1 MNDLQRVRKDDL
13 LRFIKWMTDYPEL
26 WNIISMDNY
35 VDTDKCIEVIEELE
49 QQGFYLLIPL
59 FLSHN
64 INSNVEKGLDKF
76 IVKKVLESWTDKSIE
91 EISTEFKS
99 ILRSV

>member
-1 MNDLQRVRKDDL
+1 MTDLQKARKDDM

-26 WNIISMDNY
+26 WNLISMDNDA
-35 VDTDKCIEVIEELE
+35 DTDKCIEVIEELE
-49 QQGFYLLIPL
+49 RQEFYLLIPL

-64 INSNVEKGLDKF
+64 ININMEKGIDRF
-76 IVKKVLESWTDKSIE
+76 IVKNLLEGWTDKSIE